1 MRKIIGAAG
10 LSAVIL
16 VALGCG
22 FAQTP
27 AATKSASNTMVL
39 TFKDGHKQSFNLAS
53 IARIEFPAVPDEI
66 GAGNAG
72 QPLRGHFLGKWEVG
86 DGYGKTFIIT
96 LEASGDA
103 QRTLGNV
110 HGKWVYVDGE
120 AHITWDDGA
129 EDAICKV
136 GAKNLKFAFKAG
148 KSFSDTPDNVTSARN
163 LTPRPI

>member
-1 MRKIIGAAG
+1 MRKIIG
-10 LSAVIL
+10 LAVAISL
-16 VALGCG
+16 VALGSG
-22 FAQTP
+22 LAQGQ
-27 AATKSASNTMVL
+27 AAAKSASSAMVL
-39 TFKDGHKQSFNLAS
+39 IFKDGHKQSVNLAS
-53 IARIEFPAVPDEI
+53 IARIEFSAVPDEI
-66 GAGNAG
+66 GAGNAA
-72 QPLRGHFLGKWEVG
+72 QPLRGHFVGKWEVG

-96 LEASGDA
+96 LDASGDA

-148 KSFSDTPDNVTSARN
+148 KSFSDTPDNVTGARN